1 MRTPPAQTTRSTK
14 VNSLS
19 SSPLTLLHTAKTV
32 LPSYFA
38 VKIHNFRKRL
48 LSNLP
53 QGDAAEL
60 RFALQFLLRSL
71 ARRVV

>member
-14 VNSLS
+14 VNSLFS
-19 SSPLTLLHTAKTV
+19 LPLHFPLTAKTV

-53 QGDAAEL
+53 EGDAAEL
-60 RFALQFLLRSL
+60 RFALQFLLPPL
-71 ARRVV
+71 VRRVV

>member
-14 VNSLS
+14 VISLS
-19 SSPLTLLHTAKTV
+19 SSPTHFLLAAKTV

-38 VKIHNFRKRL
+38 VKIQNFRNRL

-53 QGDAAEL
+53 EGDAAES
-60 RFALQFLLRSL
+60 RFALQFLLPPL
-71 ARRVV
+71 VRRVV